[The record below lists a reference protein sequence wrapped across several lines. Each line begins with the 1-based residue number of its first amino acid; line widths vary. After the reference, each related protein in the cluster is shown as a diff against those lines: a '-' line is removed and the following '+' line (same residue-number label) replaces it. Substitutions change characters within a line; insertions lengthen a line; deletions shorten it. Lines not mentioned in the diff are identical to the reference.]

1 MEEFEGFLITD
12 ADGDHD
18 AGRDGDSAEK
28 KNGIDLSRPKSKAG
42 PRPQSGAPSVHEND
56 KMELLAGES
65 EVATNTGA
73 EVPSQAG
80 KVTDVQATV
89 AEDDVAKITPLREHV
104 PVDEG
109 VFGLA
114 GSGES
119 TCRINDAR

>member
-1 MEEFEGFLITD
+1 MLTRTTTLVAMVIPPRKRMELTFPAKVKRRAPPIR
-12 ADGDHD
+12 
-18 AGRDGDSAEK
+18 AGLPRSMRTARWL
-28 KNGIDLSRPKSKAG
+28 DL
-42 PRPQSGAPSVHEND
+42 
-56 KMELLAGES
+56 ELLARES
-65 EVATNTGA
+65 EVAANTGA